1 MKEGRAGSYYLIIIG
16 LLLAFSGAVFTWLL
30 GVSFSRAR
38 EMDNWVETKCL
49 ILESD
54 LRERK
59 IGLEVPT
66 EYRFGLLYG
75 YEFSGEALSCE
86 DYVLRGNAWVKDANR
101 IRILM
106 RNFPAGSKQVCWV
119 NPDNP
124 EQAVLKKETKA
135 PGYSIWFPF
144 LFLAGGIVLI
154 VKALLSLFSSRK
166 IA

>member
-66 EYRFGLLYG
+66 EYRCLLYT
-75 YEFSGEALSCE
+75 SPSPRDLSTS
-86 DYVLRGNAWVKDANR
+86 R
-101 IRILM
+101 M
-106 RNFPAGSKQVCWV
+106 P
-119 NPDNP
+119 
-124 EQAVLKKETKA
+124 
-135 PGYSIWFPF
+135 
-144 LFLAGGIVLI
+144 
-154 VKALLSLFSSRK
+154 SS
-166 IA
+166 A